1 MQQTRTGRRGYPS
14 ALGRAAAVAV
24 IILAALTSTLPA
36 VAQGADTPDRAPKS
50 SAFENHV
57 KGLYGVSILSESEPG
72 HSYGLIPAPVDLS
85 HAQGKT
91 VRILRAPQES
101 LPSSF
106 DLRTASPAKLTGIR
120 NQGSCGSCWA
130 FAAYGSLESCLLPGE
145 TNDFSE
151 NHMKNTHG
159 YDWAC
164 CDGGNH
170 YMAVAYLGR
179 WSGPV
184 NEASD
189 YYNAGS
195 CTSPAGLSPVR
206 HIQDV
211 DFLPDR
217 SGSLDNDTI
226 KQAVMA
232 HGAVYTSLYMTESS
246 PYYNPSTKSLY
257 YSGSSS
263 SNHAVCIVGWNDAYP
278 RTNFLTQPPGNG
290 AFIIRNSWG
299 SGWGEGGFF
308 YVSYYD
314 AKVGQDNAVF
324 ISADP
329 TTDYDQVYDYD
340 PLGWVS
346 SLGYGSTTGWFANVF
361 TATSNGELK
370 AVSFYTASPNSS
382 YQVYVYLDPDSGP
395 LSTSGFVTSKT
406 GTIAAMGYHTIALDS
421 SVPLL
426 ADHKFSVAVRLTTP
440 GYNYPVPF
448 EERYAGYSSGATAN
462 AGESYISANGSNW
475 SDITSVYPDSSVCL
489 KAFTTEPEG
498 LLVSPGSGFS
508 PDGPEG
514 GPFAPVSLT
523 YTLTNTSQAPVAWA
537 AGNTQPWVSLSSTS
551 GSLGPG
557 ASTTVGVSLNSAA
570 NALPVGAYADTVTFT
585 NTTNGLGNCARG
597 VVLTVFANYDVRQVP
612 FQWIDP
618 STHTVLALG
627 DDDVS
632 AAQTIPFEFRFYDK
646 PYSQLY
652 VGANGMVGFA
662 FDGLNAYLNA
672 DIPNTSP
679 PNGMLCPHWDD
690 LNPASA
696 GSIRIGTVGTTPNRK
711 LVVSWVGVPHW
722 SAPGS
727 PLTFQAVLCE
737 GSDDIVFQYL
747 DMKPGD
753 ANYGGGRSATI
764 GVENARGLAGT
775 KYSYQGSTPL
785 ANRTALLFT
794 TRGPEISTV
803 KQMSDDSG
811 VSIRRA
817 VVTAVLGDTFY
828 LESDDRSSG
837 IRAQLAAHGLARWD
851 RADALGIVKTN
862 ADGERYL
869 DASSAVRSGSGSVG
883 PLAMTGATLG
893 GGSLSYDPLT
903 GAGQKGASAWRAL
916 DGAGSWVL
924 TNLTGLNN
932 IGLLV
937 KVCGR
942 VTWSG
947 ADTFLVDDGSGLKDD
962 SEHRGIR
969 VYSPGLV
976 PPPLD
981 SYVSVTGTSSCFL
994 AGEVLYRRLLVT
1006 EQGDIQVLQ

>member
-1 MQQTRTGRRGYPS
+1 MQLVRTGRKEPGF
-14 ALGRAAAVAV
+14 ALGRAAAAASV
-24 IILAALTSTLPA
+24 ILAALAFALSSA
-36 VAQGADTPDRAPKS
+36 AQSADAPNRAPKS
-50 SAFENHV
+50 REFENHV
-57 KGLYGVSILSESEPG
+57 ERLHSISIQSESEPG
-72 HSYGLIPAPVDLS
+72 HFYGLIPAPVDLS
-85 HAQGKT
+85 HARRSA
-91 VRILRAPQES
+91 VRILGAPGES
-101 LPSSF
+101 FPSSF
-106 DLRTASPAKLTGIR
+106 DLRTASPARLTGIR
-120 NQGSCGSCWA
+120 NQGACGSCWA
-130 FAAYGSLESCLLPGE
+130 FAVYGSLESCLLPGV
-145 TNDFSE
+145 TTDFSE

-170 YMAVAYLGR
+170 YMATAYLAR
-179 WSGPV
+179 WSGPL

-195 CTSPAGLSPVR
+195 CTSPAGLSPVK

-217 SGSLDNDTI
+217 SGSLDNDAI
-226 KQAVMA
+226 KQAVMT

-246 PYYNPSTKSLY
+246 PYYNPTTNALY
-257 YSGSSS
+257 YNGGSA

-278 RTNFLTQPPGNG
+278 RTNFLTQPPGDG
-290 AFIIRNSWG
+290 AFIIKNSWG

-314 AKVGQDNAVF
+314 AKVGKDNAVF

-329 TTDYDQVYDYD
+329 TANYDQVYDYD

-346 SLGYGSTTGWFANVF
+346 SLGYGSTTAWFANVF
-361 TATSNGELK
+361 TATSSGELK

-382 YQVYVYLDPDSGP
+382 YQIYVYLDPDSGP
-395 LSTSGFVTSKT
+395 LNTSGFATAKI
-406 GTIAAMGYHTIALDS
+406 GTIAKMGYHTIALDS
-421 SVPLL
+421 SVSLL
-426 ADHKFSVAVRLTTP
+426 AGHRFSVVVRLTTP
-440 GYNYPVPF
+440 GYEYPIPF

-462 AGESYISANGSNW
+462 PGESYISPNGSTW
-475 SDITSVYPDSSVCL
+475 SDITTDYPGSNVCL

-514 GPFAPVSLT
+514 GPFTPVSLT
-523 YTLTNTSQAPVAWA
+523 YTLTNTSQTSIAWA
-537 AGNTQPWVSLSSTS
+537 AENTQPWASLSSTS

-557 ASTTVGVSLNSAA
+557 ASTTVNVSLNSAA
-570 NALPVGAYADTVTFT
+570 NALPVGAYTDTVVFT
-585 NTTNGLGNCARG
+585 NTTTGLGNCTRD
-597 VVLTVFANYDVRQVP
+597 VTLTVFANYDIRQVP

-618 STHTVLALG
+618 SSHSVLALG

-632 AAQTIPFEFRFYDK
+632 AAQSIPFEFRFYDK
-646 PYSQLY
+646 PCSLLY
-652 VGANGMVGFA
+652 VSANGMVGFA
-662 FDGLNAYLNA
+662 PDGLTAYLNA
-672 DIPNTSP
+672 DIPNASP
-679 PNGMLCPHWDD
+679 PNGMLCPYWDD

-696 GSIRIGTVGTTPNRK
+696 GSVRIGTVGTAPNRK

-727 PLTFQAVLCE
+727 PVTFQVVLCE
-737 GSDDIVFQYL
+737 GSEDIVFQYL
-747 DMKPGD
+747 DVRPGD

-764 GVENARGLAGT
+764 GVENARGVVGT

-803 KQMSDDSG
+803 KQLPDDSP

-817 VVTAVLGDTFY
+817 VVTSVLGDAFY

-837 IRAQLAAHGLARWD
+837 IRAQLAAHGLTRWD
-851 RADALGIVKTN
+851 RADASGNVKTN
-862 ADGERYL
+862 TDGERYL
-869 DASSAVRSGSGSVG
+869 EALAAVRSGSGSVG
-883 PLAMTGATLG
+883 PLAMTGAALG
-893 GGSLSYDPLT
+893 GGSLLYDPLT
-903 GAGQKGASAWRAL
+903 GAGQKGTSAWQAL
-916 DGAGSWVL
+916 DGAGSWAL

-947 ADTFLVDDGSGLKDD
+947 EETFFVDDGSGLKDD

-969 VYSPGLV
+969 VYSPGLI

-981 SYVSVTGTSSCFL
+981 SYVSVTGISSCFQ
-994 AGEVLYRRLLVT
+994 AGGVLYRRLLVS
-1006 EQGDIQVLQ
+1006 EQGDIQIL